1 MFYEGT
7 EKRLEITLKQTDL
20 LQFPDSFWQEMVK
33 QAGALI
39 LSKIE
44 NIQVKAYLLS
54 ESSLFIWKNK
64 LLLITCGNTHLVK
77 AAQFFQKEIR
87 KENIQSLLFHRHQP
101 HQPDLQATNFNQDV
115 SILNSHLQG
124 STKHW
129 RGKYQGDLFLF
140 GEATHGPANTK
151 QILMCHGLSG
161 SFSDS
166 LQAGTVS
173 TEQIE
178 STLALL
184 AFFPQLQIDQ
194 FTFTP
199 KGYSLN
205 AINEE
210 HYLTVHI
217 TPETLSTYFSL
228 ESSFDNQLMQPFIG
242 HLSALFRPSQSHL
255 MSFKP
260 GTDSTLQITLSSPDE
275 LRL

>member
-7 EKRLEITLKQTDL
+7 EKRLQITLQHSNL
-20 LQFPDSFWQEMVK
+20 LQFPDSFWQEMVR

-44 NIQVKAYLLS
+44 NAQVKAYLLS
-54 ESSLFIWKNK
+54 ESSLFVWKNK

-77 AAQFFQKEIR
+77 AAQFFQKELG
-87 KENIQSLLFHRHQP
+87 KENIHSLLFHRHQP
-101 HQPDLQATNFNQDV
+101 HQPDLQATNFTQDV

-140 GEATHGPANTK
+140 GEASHGPADTK

-161 SFSDS
+161 SFANS

-173 TEQIE
+173 TKQIE
-178 STLALL
+178 CALALPE
-184 AFFPQLQIDQ
+184 FFPQLHIDQ

-205 AINEE
+205 AVSEE

-242 HLSALFRPSQSHL
+242 HLSTLFRPSQSHL
-255 MSFKP
+255 MSFNA
-260 GTDSTLQITLSSPDE
+260 SAENCLQVTLSDPDE